1 MTTCPECGSRDLYKY
16 SDDIF
21 YHKHEWVDCNE
32 CSCLWIKV
40 IDTNEW
46 TESSSIAMPRYVKEN
61 VCSSAPRKI

>member
-21 YHKHEWVDCNE
+21 DHEHEWADCNN
-32 CSCLWIKV
+32 CFCLWIKV

-46 TESSSIAMPRYVKEN
+46 VESSSIAMERYIKEN
-61 VCSSAPRKI
+61 MHVPAHHKI

>member
-21 YHKHEWVDCNE
+21 DHEHEWADCNN
-32 CSCLWIKV
+32 CFCLWIKI

-46 TESSSIAMPRYVKEN
+46 AESSSIAMPRYVKEN
-61 VCSSAPRKI
+61 LYSSTHRRI